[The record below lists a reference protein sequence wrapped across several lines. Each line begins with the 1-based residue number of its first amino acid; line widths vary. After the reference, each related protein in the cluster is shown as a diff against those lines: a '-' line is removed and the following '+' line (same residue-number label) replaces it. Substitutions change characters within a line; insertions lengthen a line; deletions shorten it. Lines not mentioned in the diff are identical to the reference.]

1 MSSKGEMSS
10 GLSSGFHQ
18 GFKTGFG
25 FSRMDSGIKKGLL
38 NGIRSHDKVQDPTV
52 GIIGSKRPQIVWF
65 ADYTDA
71 SLTGTTLTTVYNL
84 VNTSQNLVEG
94 SSVTYRRNGVFN
106 NKAYLDFDSSAD
118 RIYTSTTYTGT
129 KELTL
134 MMVVR
139 LSNTSAGRVLFYR
152 TSTTIS
158 DTTGDIL
165 VTAEGGTKIR
175 VDFIGNPISTS
186 SIYETYD
193 AALAGSWVILTVK
206 VRTNQ
211 PNGPGSEMEI
221 YLNGA
226 LNMTPVTTTFGE
238 STSNMSTTGM
248 SFGNNSSATSA
259 GSQIASAMVFN
270 YWLNSSEQIRLENF
284 YRYYYGYRF

>member
-10 GLSSGFHQ
+10 GLTTGILQ

-25 FSRMDSGIKKGLL
+25 FSKMESGFKKGLL

-52 GIIGSKRPQIVWF
+52 GLIGSKRPQIVWF

-71 SLTGTTLTTVYNL
+71 SPTGNTLTTVYNL
-84 VNTSQNLVEG
+84 MNTSQNLVEG

-106 NKAYLDFDSSAD
+106 NKDYLGFDSTAD
-118 RIYTSTTYTGT
+118 RISTLTTYTGT

-139 LSNTSAGRVLFYR
+139 LSSTSAGRVLFYR
-152 TSTTIS
+152 VSTTFA
-158 DTTGDIL
+158 DTTGDIV

-175 VDFIGNPISTS
+175 VDFIGNPINTS

-193 AALAGSWVILTVK
+193 ATLAGRWVILTVK
-206 VRTNQ
+206 VRTYQ
-211 PNGPGSEMEI
+211 PTGSGSEMEI
-221 YLNGA
+221 YLNGT

-238 STSNMSTTGM
+238 STSNMSNTGM

-259 GSQIASAMVFN
+259 GSEIASAMVFN

>member
-10 GLSSGFHQ
+10 GLTTGILQ

-25 FSRMDSGIKKGLL
+25 FSRMESGFKKGLL
-38 NGIRSHDKVQDPTV
+38 NGIRRHDKVQDPTV

-65 ADYTDA
+65 ADFTDA
-71 SLTGTTLTTVYNL
+71 SPTGTTLTTVYNL
-84 VNTSQNLVEG
+84 MNTSQNLVEG
-94 SSVTYRRNGVFN
+94 SSVVYRRNGVFN
-106 NKAYLDFDSSAD
+106 NKAYLDFDSNAD
-118 RIYTSTTYTGT
+118 RISTLTTYTGT

-139 LSNTSAGRVLFYR
+139 LSSTSAGRVLFYR
-152 TSTTIS
+152 VSTTFA
-158 DTTGDIL
+158 DTTGDIV

-175 VDFIGNPISTS
+175 VDLIGNPINTS

-193 AALAGSWVILTVK
+193 ATLAGSWVILTVK
-206 VRTNQ
+206 VRTHQ

-238 STSNMSTTGM
+238 STSNMANTGM

-270 YWLNSSEQIRLENF
+270 YWLNSSEQIRIENF

>member
-10 GLSSGFHQ
+10 GLTTGILQ

-25 FSRMDSGIKKGLL
+25 FSKMESGFKKGLL

-52 GIIGSKRPQIVWF
+52 GLIGSKRPQIVWF

-71 SLTGTTLTTVYNL
+71 SPTGNTLTTVYNL
-84 VNTSQNLVEG
+84 MDTSQNLVEG
-94 SSVTYRRNGVFN
+94 SSVTYRRKGVFN
-106 NKAYLDFDSSAD
+106 NKDYLGFDSAAD
-118 RIYTSTTYTGT
+118 RISTLTTYTGT

-139 LSNTSAGRVLFYR
+139 LSSTSAGRVLFYR
-152 TSTTIS
+152 VSTTFA
-158 DTTGDIL
+158 DTTGDIV

-175 VDFIGNPISTS
+175 VDFIGNPINTS

-193 AALAGSWVILTVK
+193 ATLAGSWVILTVK
-206 VRTNQ
+206 VRTYQ
-211 PNGPGSEMEI
+211 PTGSGSEMEI
-221 YLNGA
+221 YLNGT

-238 STSNMSTTGM
+238 STSNMSNTGM

-259 GSQIASAMVFN
+259 GSEIASAMVFN